1 MKLKIKKMKTYKLEV
16 TKGELVAIELAISLM
31 LQDENTNQRWMDTLI
46 PVVEEILEA
55 LGQDP
60 DDWQL

>member
-1 MKLKIKKMKTYKLEV
+1 MKIKIKKTKTYKLEV